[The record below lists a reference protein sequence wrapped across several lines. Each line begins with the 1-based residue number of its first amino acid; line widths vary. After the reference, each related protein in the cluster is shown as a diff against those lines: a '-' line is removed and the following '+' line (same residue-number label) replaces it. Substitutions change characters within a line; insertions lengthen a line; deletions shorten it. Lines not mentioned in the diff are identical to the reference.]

1 VDAAAPEVASLEA
14 AAPQAASLD
23 AAAPEV
29 ASLEAAAPQAA
40 TAAASTEVIAAS
52 SAPEAIAGSVAPEA
66 IASSSIEGTE
76 LLAGAEAGPIGIA
89 LGALAAIG
97 TALGLELGRHRSDEH
112 EVVTGAALNPM

>member
-1 VDAAAPEVASLEA
+1 LEA
-14 AAPQAASLD
+14 AAPQAT
-23 AAAPEV
+23 
-29 ASLEAAAPQAA
+29 
-40 TAAASTEVIAAS
+40 TAAASTEVIAS
-52 SAPEAIAGSVAPEA
+52 STPEALASSVAPEA
-66 IASSSIEGTE
+66 IASGSIEGTE